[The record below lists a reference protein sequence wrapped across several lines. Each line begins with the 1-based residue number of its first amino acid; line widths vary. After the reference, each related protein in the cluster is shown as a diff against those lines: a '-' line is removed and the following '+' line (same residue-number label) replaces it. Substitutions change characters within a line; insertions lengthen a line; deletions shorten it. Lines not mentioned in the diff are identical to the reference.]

1 MINRIEISMAGKQNN
16 PRKTNM
22 RYLNIKYSGY
32 AALTLGSVC
41 GITGLSGVRFPHK
54 MKVHKYSAYL
64 AGITSLWHLGAI
76 KQWDKIFSKNKNK

>member
-16 PRKTNM
+16 PHKTNM

-54 MKVHKYSAYL
+54 MKGSQIQRISCRNYFIMA
-64 AGITSLWHLGAI
+64 LGRY
-76 KQWDKIFSKNKNK
+76 